1 MTKQATIETD
11 RSGQGTKAI
20 IVDYKEAVKARK
32 KSVVVKVTI
41 KLLIESYNNTCFQHA
56 INHFF
61 FFSRSNDSIKHL

>member
-32 KSVVVKVTI
+32 KSVVVMM
-41 KLLIESYNNTCFQHA
+41 YQ
-56 INHFF
+56 
-61 FFSRSNDSIKHL
+61 